1 MTREVSGAAAE
12 DRVGRRSGAMV
23 AERQRAKPA
32 ARSGVMADEDG
43 DSDKFEEEEWDDGS
57 AKRSGARASGG
68 EVGDGGRA
76 TASRVGGGAGDGG
89 RR

>member
-43 DSDKFEEEEWDDGS
+43 DSDKFEEEEWDDDTQSQRG
-57 AKRSGARASGG
+57 GARQSRQAKW
-68 EVGDGGRA
+68 GDGGRSSNVR
-76 TASRVGGGAGDGG
+76 SR
-89 RR
+89 RRGTG